1 MSAMSRLRFAA
12 TASLALA
19 SIVLLS
25 GCTVSQDAYA
35 DLRGDQET
43 HDELPRLADYAYDNV
58 DVSTSRFV
66 GEYEGTS
73 LWLAQG
79 LEDSSI
85 CIVAAAADDAWVAG
99 CGSGT
104 TKISGITGTFE
115 AIPDGAIGPEG
126 ATRVSEN
133 VYAW

>member
-1 MSAMSRLRFAA
+1 MSAMSQLRVAA
-12 TASLALA
+12 LASLALA

-25 GCTVSQDAYA
+25 GCMASQDAYA
-35 DLRGDQET
+35 DLQGDRES

-66 GEYEGTS
+66 GEYDGTS
-73 LWLAQG
+73 LWLARG

-85 CIVAAAADDAWVAG
+85 CIVAAAADDAWFAG
-99 CGSGT
+99 CGGAT
-104 TKISGITGTFE
+104 TKIGGIAGTFE
-115 AIPDGAIGPEG
+115 VIPDGARGPEG